1 MRKSLTMWILFRIFK
16 GVEGGFYIPSSSLI
30 EKYIRIHLDISFL
43 FRIFVLM
50 EKTRQ
55 MHLVAQL
62 YTNDKTGEYY
72 VVTNPHSDDPTSI
85 RKYYLP
91 IGPKLIYPKRWGKKA
106 GALELLKA
114 KIEDQKRILHNANK
128 ELSKLQACEV
138 ETLKWKDD

>member
-1 MRKSLTMWILFRIFK
+1 MVKGKRKFSL
-16 GVEGGFYIPSSSLI
+16 FY
-30 EKYIRIHLDISFL
+30 LDISFL

-72 VVTNPHSDDPTSI
+72 VVTTPHSDVPTTI
-85 RKYYLP
+85 RQSYLP
-91 IGPKLIYPKRWGKKA
+91 IGPKLIYPKKWGKKA
-106 GALELLKA
+106 GSLELLKW

>member
-1 MRKSLTMWILFRIFK
+1 MWIFFRIFK
-16 GVEGGFYIPSSSLI
+16 GEEGGFYISSSSLI

-72 VVTNPHSDDPTSI
+72 VVTNPHSDEPTSI

>member
-1 MRKSLTMWILFRIFK
+1 MTLWIFFRIFK
-16 GVEGGFYIPSSSLI
+16 GEEGGFNIPSSSLI

-72 VVTNPHSDDPTSI
+72 VVTNPHSDEPTSI

>member
-1 MRKSLTMWILFRIFK
+1 MTLWNLFRIFK
-16 GVEGGFYIPSSSLI
+16 GEEGGFYIPSSSLI

-72 VVTNPHSDDPTSI
+72 VVTNPHSDEPTSI

>member
-1 MRKSLTMWILFRIFK
+1 MDIWKSF
-16 GVEGGFYIPSSSLI
+16 S
-30 EKYIRIHLDISFL
+30 
-43 FRIFVLM
+43 IFVSM

-72 VVTNPHSDDPTSI
+72 VVTTPHSDERTTI

-91 IGPKLIYPKRWGKKA
+91 IGPKLIYPKRWGRKA

-128 ELSKLQACEV
+128 ELAKLQACEV

>member
-1 MRKSLTMWILFRIFK
+1 M
-16 GVEGGFYIPSSSLI
+16 
-30 EKYIRIHLDISFL
+30 DISFL
-43 FRIFVLM
+43 FCIFVLM

-72 VVTNPHSDDPTSI
+72 VVTNPHSDEPTSI

-91 IGPKLIYPKRWGKKA
+91 IGPKLIYPKRWGRKQ